1 MTSAVAAPRIY
12 WLTSEFFPPETG
24 GTGMLASRLTQG
36 LAARGMDVRVAT
48 RQTQPAS
55 PADERVGG
63 VLVRRVGAGGRMK
76 GAGWRALPAMLG
88 FIAGLARLLI
98 RERGRYDLVVVSG
111 MKTIPLTAVPVCKLL
126 RKGCVVRLESPF
138 ELVEPISAESL
149 HMMHGVIGRFLSR
162 FLKALQIAA
171 LRRADR
177 VVAISADIAGRLA
190 SFDVPAARIARIP
203 NAVDLSRFEP
213 PSPALRHALRER
225 FGFRADQIIVLY
237 VGRLSRA
244 KGIMTLVEIWPWVVA
259 RYPKVHLVMVGSGKD
274 SWDDCE
280 SAIVEEVR
288 EHALE
293 SSVTLAGHSTDVHS
307 YLQASD
313 LFVSPSDYEGFSL
326 TLVEA
331 LGCAL
336 PVVTTAVGAAPEII
350 RHGENGFLCAPK
362 SAEELRA
369 ALAAALDRQ
378 EEWPRIGRRARESA
392 EAFGVPAV
400 VENYLDLLNALSAER
415 T

>member
-1 MTSAVAAPRIY
+1 MRSAAAPLRIY

-24 GTGMLASRLTQG
+24 GTGMLAARLTQG
-36 LAARGMDVRVAT
+36 LAARGIDVRVAT
-48 RQTQPAS
+48 RQTQPVC
-55 PADERVGG
+55 PPDERVGA
-63 VLVRRVGAGGRMK
+63 VRVRRLGAGGRMK

-98 RERGRYDLVVVSG
+98 RERGHYDLVVVSG
-111 MKTIPLTAVPVCKLL
+111 MKTIPLAAVPVCRLL

-149 HMMHGVIGRFLSR
+149 HMMHGVIGRSLSR
-162 FLKALQIAA
+162 ILKALQVAV

-177 VVAISADIAGRLA
+177 VVAISADIAARLA

-213 PSPALRHALRER
+213 ASPTLRHALRER
-225 FGFRADQIIVLY
+225 FGFAPGRVIVLY

-244 KGIMTLVEIWPWVVA
+244 KGIMTLVEIWPRLVA
-259 RYPKVHLVMVGSGKD
+259 QYPNIQLVMVGSGKD

-280 SAIVEEVR
+280 PDILEYVR
-288 EHALE
+288 KQALE
-293 SSVTLAGHSTDVHS
+293 SSVTLAGHSTDVHE

-336 PVVTTAVGAAPEII
+336 PVVTTAVGAVPEII
-350 RHGENGFLCAPK
+350 RHGENGFVCAPK
-362 SAEELRA
+362 SAPELQA
-369 ALAAALDRQ
+369 ALAEALDRRAD
-378 EEWPRIGRRARESA
+378 WPGIGKRARESA
-392 EAFGVPAV
+392 EAFGVPQV
-400 VENYLDLLNALSAER
+400 VESYLDLLNNLSAER